1 MTSVDFNFNFL
12 CGRPHGVGPLPLSTC
27 VHLSLSHLLPPCGR
41 HKWMALTSGE
51 DSGYGR
57 QPRQKISAPP
67 LKPQHR
73 VSEPVSSLE
82 THLNSE
88 KVKGR
93 PNGWRYVGRKEET
106 RLKSNG
112 R

>member
-1 MTSVDFNFNFL
+1 MQQQRPLYQGAGGWRVAPSPSLNPADTLRRRGDLANT
-12 CGRPHGVGPLPLSTC
+12 GRQPIILAHTVQ
-27 VHLSLSHLLPPCGR
+27 
-41 HKWMALTSGE
+41 WFTSGE

-57 QPRQKISAPP
+57 QPRQKISVPP

-73 VSEPVSSLE
+73 VSESVPSLE

-106 RLKSNG
+106 
-112 R
+112 